1 MARKQQGGSVA
12 KAIVYGGLTAASLDL
27 LSADLIYRVDLI
39 TVMHSIARGW
49 YGPSAMS
56 GGADVAVV
64 GLASHYAILTVAAAI
79 FVLTSL
85 RFPVLRRLWWLTGPA
100 FGLGIWVV
108 MHYLVVPYSHA
119 GQPIPDWPL
128 KTKGMEELV
137 GHLFLVGLPIAGWAR
152 RLLGR

>member
-39 TVMHSIARGW
+39 TVMHSVARGW

-56 GGADVAVV
+56 GGGDVALV

-85 RFPVLRRLWWLTGPA
+85 WFPVLRRLWWLSGPV
-100 FGLGIWVV
+100 FGLGVWVV
-108 MHYLVVPYSHA
+108 MHYLVAPYSHA
-119 GQPIPDWPL
+119 AQPIPHLPL
-128 KTKGMEELV
+128 KTKGLEELA